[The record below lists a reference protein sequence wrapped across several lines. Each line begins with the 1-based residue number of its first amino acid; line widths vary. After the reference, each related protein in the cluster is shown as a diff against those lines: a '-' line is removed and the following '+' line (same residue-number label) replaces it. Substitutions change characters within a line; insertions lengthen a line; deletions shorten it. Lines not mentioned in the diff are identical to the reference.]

1 MKNIAVIG
9 ATGIV
14 GEKLIEILDKE
25 GKNYNVSLFATK
37 KSEGRQYALCGQTLK
52 VEELND
58 TSAQKNDF
66 DLAYFCAEN
75 AVSAKYLPMFTA
87 RGTVCVDNSSF
98 FRLASAVPLIIPEIN
113 RYMLFSHNNII
124 ANPNCTSVIVC
135 LALNALNLRFGIK
148 RVVASTYQ
156 AVSGGGKE
164 AVDDYLKKRGEGKTK
179 KPPHKIYDNCIP
191 HIDDFCPNGYTKEE
205 MKVAE
210 ECAKILCMPAS
221 AFTCTA
227 VRVPLLNCHSVS
239 LNVELASAAS
249 TEEITSL
256 LCMTEGVEVMDDRK
270 SYYPMPLLLD
280 GKRKIGVGRIRRDG
294 SRKNTFNLWATGD
307 NLLKGAA
314 YNAYQ
319 IGEIVLG
326 G

>member
-1 MKNIAVIG
+1 MKNIAIIG

-25 GKNYNVSLFATK
+25 SKSYNITLFATK
-37 KSEGRQYALCGQTLK
+37 KSKGKEYPLCGRVVK
-52 VEELND
+52 VEELD
-58 TSAQKNDF
+58 ETSVQKGNF

-75 AVSAKYLPMFTA
+75 AVSEKYLPMLA
-87 RGTVCVDNSSF
+87 SKGTVCVDNSSF

-113 RYMLFSHNNII
+113 RYMPFSHSNII
-124 ANPNCTSVIVC
+124 ANPNCTAVIIC

-164 AVDDYLKKRGEGKTK
+164 AVNDYLKKRGEGKTK
-179 KPPHKIYDNCIP
+179 KLPHKIYDNCIP

-205 MKVAE
+205 MKIIE
-210 ECAKILCMPAS
+210 ECAKILCLPAS
-221 AFTCTA
+221 TFTCTA

-270 SYYPMPLLLD
+270 SYYPMPLYLN
-280 GKRKIGVGRIRRDG
+280 GETKIGVGRIRRDG
-294 SRKNTFNLWATGD
+294 SRKNAFHIWAAGD

-319 IGEIVLG
+319 IGEIILG